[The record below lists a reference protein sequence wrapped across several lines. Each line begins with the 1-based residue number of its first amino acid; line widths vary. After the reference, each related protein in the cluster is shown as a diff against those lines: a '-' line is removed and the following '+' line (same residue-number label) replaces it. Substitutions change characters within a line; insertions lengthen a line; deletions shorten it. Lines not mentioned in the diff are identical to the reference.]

1 MRPYNK
7 NNYKRRFR
15 SNNDRN
21 FTRNLDSQS
30 LVSNTNFQRKPHRIN
45 NQSASRLIEKY
56 TNLAREA
63 LTTGDKIL
71 SESYYQ
77 FSDHYL
83 RVLNEREKNQNSTNF
98 DKEKT
103 LNEKSRNNKDET
115 VDEKVEEKK
124 IFTS

>member
-1 MRPYNK
+1 MRQYK

-15 SNNDRN
+15 SSNDRN

-30 LVSNTNFQRKPHRIN
+30 LVSNTNFQRKSHRIN

-83 RVLNEREKNQNSTNF
+83 RVLNEREKNQSSNNF
-98 DKEKT
+98 DKEKSI
-103 LNEKSRNNKDET
+103 NEKSESDKDSKDQKF
-115 VDEKVEEKK
+115 DEKKVV
-124 IFTS
+124 TS

>member
-1 MRPYNK
+1 MRPYR
-7 NNYKRRFR
+7 NNHKRRFR

-45 NQSASRLIEKY
+45 NQSASRLVEKY

-83 RVLNEREKNQNSTNF
+83 RVLKEREKNQKPINF
-98 DKEKT
+98 DKDKSP
-103 LNEKSRNNKDET
+103 NEKSGNDKDEK
-115 VDEKVEEKK
+115 VDEKK
-124 IFTS
+124 IATS

>member
-1 MRPYNK
+1 MRPYR
-7 NNYKRRFR
+7 NNHKRRFR

-30 LVSNTNFQRKPHRIN
+30 LVSNTNFQRKPHRTN
-45 NQSASRLIEKY
+45 NQSASRLVEKY

-83 RVLNEREKNQNSTNF
+83 RVLNEKEKSQNSINS
-98 DKEKT
+98 DKEKSES
-103 LNEKSRNNKDET
+103 EKPVNDKENKDQKFD
-115 VDEKVEEKK
+115 DEK
-124 IFTS
+124 IATS

>member
-1 MRPYNK
+1 MRPYR
-7 NNYKRRFR
+7 NNHKRRFR

-45 NQSASRLIEKY
+45 NQSASRLVEKY

-83 RVLNEREKNQNSTNF
+83 RVLKEREKNQKPMNF
-98 DKEKT
+98 DKDKSP
-103 LNEKSRNNKDET
+103 NEKSGNDKDEK
-115 VDEKVEEKK
+115 VDEKK
-124 IFTS
+124 IATS

>member
-1 MRPYNK
+1 MRPYK
-7 NNYKRRFR
+7 NNHKRRFR
-15 SNNDRN
+15 SNNDRS
-21 FTRNLDSQS
+21 FARNLDNQS

-63 LTTGDKIL
+63 STAGDKIL

-83 RVLNEREKNQNSTNF
+83 RVLNEREKNQNSINF
-98 DKEKT
+98 EKEKPVS
-103 LNEKSRNNKDET
+103 EKSVNDNENKEQKF
-115 VDEKVEEKK
+115 DEKKTV
-124 IFTS
+124 TS

>member
-1 MRPYNK
+1 MRQYK
-7 NNYKRRFR
+7 NNHKRRFR
-15 SNNDRN
+15 SSNDRN

-30 LVSNTNFQRKPHRIN
+30 LVSNTNFQRKSHRIN

-83 RVLNEREKNQNSTNF
+83 RVLNEREKNQSSINF
-98 DKEKT
+98 DKEKS
-103 LNEKSRNNKDET
+103 ESDKERKDQKF
-115 VDEKVEEKK
+115 DEKKVV
-124 IFTS
+124 TS

>member
-1 MRPYNK
+1 MRQYK
-7 NNYKRRFR
+7 NNHKRRFR

-83 RVLNEREKNQNSTNF
+83 RVLNERERNQNTSNNL
-98 DKEKT
+98 KEKSS
-103 LNEKSRNNKDET
+103 NGGSDEIKDAKAE
-115 VDEKVEEKK
+115 DKPA
-124 IFTS
+124 TS

>member
-1 MRPYNK
+1 MRPYK
-7 NNYKRRFR
+7 NNHKRRFR

-21 FTRNLDSQS
+21 FARNLESQPIS
-30 LVSNTNFQRKPHRIN
+30 SNTNFQRKPHRIN

-83 RVLNEREKNQNSTNF
+83 RVLNEREKSQNS
-98 DKEKT
+98 
-103 LNEKSRNNKDET
+103 LSYNKVKP
-115 VDEKVEEKK
+115 VDEKSENNKNEKVYEVDKKK
-124 IFTS
+124 IVTS

>member
-1 MRPYNK
+1 MRPYK
-7 NNYKRRFR
+7 NNHKRRFR
-15 SNNDRN
+15 SNNDRS
-21 FTRNLDSQS
+21 FARNLDNQS

-63 LTTGDKIL
+63 STAGDKIL

-83 RVLNEREKNQNSTNF
+83 RVLNEREKNQNSINF
-98 DKEKT
+98 EKEKPVS
-103 LNEKSRNNKDET
+103 EKSVNDNENKEQKFD
-115 VDEKVEEKK
+115 EKK
-124 IFTS
+124 IVTS

>member
-1 MRPYNK
+1 MRHFK
-7 NNYKRRFR
+7 NNHKRRFR
-15 SNNDRN
+15 SSNDRN
-21 FTRNLDSQS
+21 FTRNLDGQS

-63 LTTGDKIL
+63 STAGDKIL

-83 RVLNEREKNQNSTNF
+83 RVLNEREKNQNSINF
-98 DKEKT
+98 EKEKPVS
-103 LNEKSRNNKDET
+103 EKSVNDNENKEQKF
-115 VDEKVEEKK
+115 DEKKTV
-124 IFTS
+124 TS

>member
-1 MRPYNK
+1 MRQYK

-15 SNNDRN
+15 SSNDRN

-83 RVLNEREKNQNSTNF
+83 RVLNEREKNQSSNNF
-98 DKEKT
+98 DKEKSI
-103 LNEKSRNNKDET
+103 NEKSESDKDSKDQKF
-115 VDEKVEEKK
+115 DEKKVV
-124 IFTS
+124 TS

>member
-1 MRPYNK
+1 MRQYK
-7 NNYKRRFR
+7 NNHKRRFR
-15 SNNDRN
+15 SNSDRN
-21 FTRNLDSQS
+21 FTRNLDGQS

-45 NQSASRLIEKY
+45 NQSASRLVEKY

-63 LTTGDKIL
+63 LTSGDKIL

-83 RVLNEREKNQNSTNF
+83 RVLNEREKNQNSISF

-103 LNEKSRNNKDET
+103 ISEKPENGKKRKDQKF
-115 VDEKVEEKK
+115 DEKK
-124 IFTS
+124 IVTS

>member
-1 MRPYNK
+1 MRQYK
-7 NNYKRRFR
+7 NNHKRRFR
-15 SNNDRN
+15 SNSDRN
-21 FTRNLDSQS
+21 FTRNLDGQS

-45 NQSASRLIEKY
+45 NQSASRLVEKY

-63 LTTGDKIL
+63 LTSGDKIL

-83 RVLNEREKNQNSTNF
+83 RVLNEREKNQNSISF

-103 LNEKSRNNKDET
+103 ISEKPENGKERKDQKF
-115 VDEKVEEKK
+115 DEKK
-124 IFTS
+124 IVTS

>member
-1 MRPYNK
+1 MRPYK
-7 NNYKRRFR
+7 NNHKRRFR

-21 FTRNLDSQS
+21 FARNLESQPIS
-30 LVSNTNFQRKPHRIN
+30 SNTNFQRKPHRIN

-83 RVLNEREKNQNSTNF
+83 RVLNEREKSQNSLSYN
-98 DKEKT
+98 KEKPVDGKSENNK
-103 LNEKSRNNKDET
+103 NEKVYE
-115 VDEKVEEKK
+115 VDKKK
-124 IFTS
+124 IVTS